1 MFVLC
6 KAHWVAI
13 VYEMRYIN
21 KAALP
26 NNQNLYAENEWD
38 FHFRNHTVALYRAIV
53 LLVFLHNRQITLL

>member
-1 MFVLC
+1 MFALC

-26 NNQNLYAENEWD
+26 LMVICSKE
-38 FHFRNHTVALYRAIV
+38 
-53 LLVFLHNRQITLL
+53 ITLIIMFPAYSLYIYSKDID

>member
-6 KAHWVAI
+6 KAHWIAI

-26 NNQNLYAENEWD
+26 
-38 FHFRNHTVALYRAIV
+38 ALPMINI
-53 LLVFLHNRQITLL
+53 LFNMVFPT

>member
-13 VYEMRYIN
+13 VYEMRYTN

-26 NNQNLYAENEWD
+26 KEPLKSFNIEDSN
-38 FHFRNHTVALYRAIV
+38 
-53 LLVFLHNRQITLL
+53 